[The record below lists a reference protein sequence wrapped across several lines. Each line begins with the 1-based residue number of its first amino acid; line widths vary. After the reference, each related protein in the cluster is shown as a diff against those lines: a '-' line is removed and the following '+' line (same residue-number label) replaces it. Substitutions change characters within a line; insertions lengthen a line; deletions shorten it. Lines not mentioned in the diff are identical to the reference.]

1 MLVIGAILTL
11 ITLLLWFTRLQMRIY
26 LSERHLAL
34 DARERRAFAQAYVA
48 MLKGEVSK
56 YAQEDL
62 SPEEKERVFKDAQQ
76 QRGLVYAALFRAT
89 KEGMVKEDA
98 ALDPTLTA
106 AISKLLMK

>member
-1 MLVIGAILTL
+1 
-11 ITLLLWFTRLQMRIY
+11 
-26 LSERHLAL
+26 
-34 DARERRAFAQAYVA
+34 

-56 YAQEDL
+56 DTQEDL
-62 SPEEKERVFKDAQQ
+62 SPEERERVSKEAQQ